1 MKKII
6 MTVGCPGS
14 GKSTWAR
21 EYVLK
26 TPGFFVITRD
36 DLRATIIG
44 NSARNEY
51 KFSKQKESIVTD
63 MQFSTVKDIL
73 YRGDSVKGVIV
84 ADTNLKESTR
94 AKWESFAKEFGWQIE
109 YKLFDVSWTELL
121 SRNFFRGDKA
131 VPKEVLRSMY
141 VNMCKYQGK
150 PIYEGTPGHPK
161 AVIFDLDG
169 TLADNNH
176 RSPFDL
182 SKLLDDAPREMV
194 VTLLTM
200 LHGKGYKILTVSGR
214 ESGTKEEPAKYR
226 NDTIQW
232 MMRHGIGIK
241 IDNHYQRK
249 QGDSRKDD
257 IVKEE
262 IFWKHIAPV
271 YDVKLAVDDRDQ
283 VVEMWR
289 RIGVECWQVNFGE
302 F

>member
-26 TPGFFVITRD
+26 NPGFFVTTRD
-36 DLRATIIG
+36 DFRAAIIG
-44 NSARNEY
+44 NPARNEY

-84 ADTNLKESTR
+84 ADTNLKEPTR

-150 PIYEGTPGHPK
+150 PVYEGTPGKPK
-161 AVIFDLDG
+161 AVIFDVDG
-169 TLADNNH
+169 TLAKMVS
-176 RSPFDL
+176 RSPYDLEKCDTDVINPMVVEL
-182 SKLLDDAPREMV
+182 SKMYDRA
-194 VTLLTM
+194 
-200 LHGKGYKILTVSGR
+200 GYQIIVVSGR
-214 ESGTKEEPAKYR
+214 ECGTKEEPMKYYHMTR
-226 NDTIQW
+226 RWVEDFAGVPLVMQC
-232 MMRHGIGIK
+232 
-241 IDNHYQRK
+241 QRE

-257 IVKEE
+257 VVKEE
-262 IFWKHIAPV
+262 IFWNKIAPHF
-271 YDVKLAVDDRDQ
+271 DVKLAVDDRDQ

-289 RIGVECWQVNFGE
+289 RIGVECWQVDFGE